1 MELQRLRIFARFLPH
16 WRRIAQ
22 VDLVSLLRP
31 HTEDVAA
38 VPYATVFVRA
48 WNKWRLSHNDVYL
61 DAVTLEVEGTA
72 PGGDYV
78 TRTELVGAL
87 RAVARDLEG

>member
-1 MELQRLRIFARFLPH
+1 MR
-16 WRRIAQ
+16 
-22 VDLVSLLRP
+22 LLRP
-31 HTEDVAA
+31 QTADVAA
-38 VPYATVFVRA
+38 VPYTTVFVRA

-78 TRTELVGAL
+78 TRQELVGAL
-87 RAVARDLEG
+87 RAAASTLER